1 MVQGR
6 GTVITGRIEQ
16 GIVRT
21 GDEIELVGIQSKPT
35 KSVVTGGL
43 ADEMLMARQ
52 ASSLSCC
59 ALFLTLPSSAGVEMF
74 KKQLSEGQAG
84 DNVGLLVRGIKR
96 DDVERGQVACKP
108 GSIAPARKFEG
119 ELYALTKEEGGRHTP
134 FFSNYKPQF
143 FFRTADI
150 TGVLSLSCSSKASC
164 DKSFCLQLV

>member
-1 MVQGR
+1 
-6 GTVITGRIEQ
+6 
-16 GIVRT
+16 
-21 GDEIELVGIQSKPT
+21 
-35 KSVVTGGL
+35 
-43 ADEMLMARQ
+43 
-52 ASSLSCC
+52 
-59 ALFLTLPSSAGVEMF
+59 MF

-150 TGVLSLSCSSKASC
+150 TGACLIPFTRSRAGCVTSKCFA
-164 DKSFCLQLV
+164 FG

>member
-1 MVQGR
+1 
-6 GTVITGRIEQ
+6 
-16 GIVRT
+16 
-21 GDEIELVGIQSKPT
+21 
-35 KSVVTGGL
+35 
-43 ADEMLMARQ
+43 
-52 ASSLSCC
+52 
-59 ALFLTLPSSAGVEMF
+59 MF

-108 GSIAPARKFEG
+108 GSIAPAFKFEG

-150 TGVLSLSCSSKASC
+150 TGAASRSELLKC
-164 DKSFCLQLV
+164 GVFPIVGFTVMS